1 MVYRQRHIFQSH
13 KETREFIMQV
23 FYLSMNNILVT
34 IMRSIKNVI
43 ELFLLKDGWKWIEVF
58 ELAYK
63 RVDGYFFC
71 TMFLNQTASAFAMSL
86 IKPA

>member
-1 MVYRQRHIFQSH
+1 
-13 KETREFIMQV
+13 MQV

-58 ELAYK
+58 
-63 RVDGYFFC
+63 
-71 TMFLNQTASAFAMSL
+71 
-86 IKPA
+86 